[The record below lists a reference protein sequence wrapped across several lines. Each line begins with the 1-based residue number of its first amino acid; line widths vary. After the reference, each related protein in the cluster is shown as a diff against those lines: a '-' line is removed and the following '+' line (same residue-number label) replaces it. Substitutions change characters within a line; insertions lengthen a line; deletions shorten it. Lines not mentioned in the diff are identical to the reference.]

1 MEFSTRSRME
11 RNYPYEN
18 GVMMTRDTKPRLRW
32 TADLHDRFVDAVTK
46 LGGPERTLSN
56 FIGVEDDER
65 GMKIAEALKSHVDVQ
80 KIILEQL
87 EVQNKLQMRIEAQG
101 KYLQDILEK
110 AQKSLALAINSDL
123 GSLESTGMQLLG
135 FDVAL
140 SDQMEKSK
148 KQEMR
153 GSMTTVNDTCK
164 KTGDSPIQMCKVE
177 AGEEATN
184 EFNVERNMI
193 NFDLNSKGG
202 YDYSSNGAEVLEA
215 NVLPCSR

>member
-1 MEFSTRSRME
+1 ME

-56 FIGVEDDER
+56 FIGVEEDER

-80 KIILEQL
+80 KTILEQL

-140 SDQMEKSK
+140 SDQMEKIK

-177 AGEEATN
+177 AGEEDTN

-202 YDYSSNGAEVLEA
+202 YDYSSNGAEILEA
-215 NVLPCSR
+215 KVLPCSR